1 MGKRGPRPKLDA
13 IKQLEGNPGKRAI
26 EDLEDQIAAAGDV
39 FIPEHLDEDAAACIE
54 VIRGSMPAGVY
65 ARLDTYL
72 LSVFATAWSIHKRA
86 AFEITNP
93 AFEHV
98 GVNSA
103 GNLAKNPWLEILSS
117 QARIMMAAGDRL
129 GLDPKSRAALRLPK
143 DNAPKSKFAGLIG
156 QTGSLP
162 LSKH

>member
-1 MGKRGPRPKLDA
+1 MGKRGPKPKLDA
-13 IKQLEGNPGKRAI
+13 VKRLEGNPGNRPLA
-26 EDLEDQIAAAGDV
+26 ELEDQIAALGDV

-54 VIRGSMPAGVY
+54 VIRGSMPPGVY

-72 LSVFATAWSIHKRA
+72 LAAFATAWAIHRRA
-86 AFEITNP
+86 AHEISNP

-103 GNLAKNPWLEILSS
+103 GNLAKSPWIDILNS

-143 DNAPKSKFAGLIG
+143 DDKPKSKFAGLIG
-156 QTGSLP
+156 QAGSSP
-162 LSKH
+162 SSKH